1 LTMLMEQCS
10 PDTMSPFALTDPI
23 EVSDAD
29 KTFLLRI
36 MKLDPRDRP
45 TAKELLHDKWFGVD
59 DGENALELTE
69 CQLES
74 VPLVRTDS

>member
-1 LTMLMEQCS
+1 MTMPMEQCS

-59 DGENALELTE
+59 DGENAPELTE
-69 CQLES
+69 SQLES